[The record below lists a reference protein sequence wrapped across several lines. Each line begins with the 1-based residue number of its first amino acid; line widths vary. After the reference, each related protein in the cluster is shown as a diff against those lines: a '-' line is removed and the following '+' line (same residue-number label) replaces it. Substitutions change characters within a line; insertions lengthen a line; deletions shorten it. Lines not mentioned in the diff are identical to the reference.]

1 MAFVARR
8 NIEGKLVE
16 CQVISGHGTSSALQL
31 SDQSDD
37 DNDLGSM
44 DTGYSNRSFKSPTV
58 RYVSSKEQLQEDSE
72 PENCYSYDESEC
84 SELTALGDLDSPNS
98 TDSPDTYFD
107 EYEGTGTDEPDDDEQ
122 ISIETE
128 VECSVSKQLVI
139 EKTVL
144 EEAEEEQQSPNNLDT
159 LSMESFDVD
168 TISSPRDEVRL
179 LEQDNRSIG
188 SFDVSTVC
196 RESILGDL
204 ESIEVAT
211 ICQPK
216 QFEDNSSMVSTDVST
231 ICKSKGGQSKVRTFD
246 DTISLGSC
254 NSVSMVRPKKKKQG
268 IALDSISTSTFEC
281 QGQDTNR
288 TYNVHSNAVRRDDCS
303 SASTCSWTD
312 MYGGALQPSDSRSNI
327 VPSLSLNLS
336 TTSSSGSTTY
346 FRNCDDKKE
355 RQGQA
360 YQEWVKRKE
369 RQKQEKKQAAI
380 QERQKRDAETAMRQ
394 RLAKERYQEW
404 IRQKEL
410 QQKKE
415 ASSSAK
421 SSSSSASYQSNS
433 SIPIVNKRQVS
444 KETTEADKKRRE
456 QWERM
461 KKMQEARERERVR
474 LLRITQQKLEAQR
487 KEKSDGAWKN
497 WMKSVG
503 KRAKPVPLNQGFDS
517 LRGTI
522 ANIYINPNQ
531 WVSNIDTND
540 SRGNWFALCVSL
552 KSFSLGFD
560 YPTLRHNKMDPKQ
573 KKNIENRI
581 ENIIRRWRKH
591 YRTVS
596 RFV

>member
-16 CQVISGHGTSSALQL
+16 CQVISSHGTSSALQL

-72 PENCYSYDESEC
+72 PDNCYSFDESEC
-84 SELTALGDLDSPNS
+84 SELTELGDLDSPNS

-128 VECSVSKQLVI
+128 VECSVSKQLMV
-139 EKTVL
+139 ENTVL
-144 EEAEEEQQSPNNLDT
+144 EEEEEEEQSPNNLDT

-168 TISSPRDEVRL
+168 TIPSARDELRL
-179 LEQDNRSIG
+179 PEQDNRSID

-196 RESILGDL
+196 RQSIQGDMESL
-204 ESIEVAT
+204 EVVT

-231 ICKSKGGQSKVRTFD
+231 ICRSKGGQSKGRTFD

-254 NSVSMVRPKKKKQG
+254 NSVSMVHPKKKKQG

-281 QGQDTNR
+281 QSQDTNR
-288 TYNVHSNAVRRDDCS
+288 TYNVHSNTVRRDDCS

-312 MYGGALQPSDSRSNI
+312 MYGGALQTSDSRSNI

-336 TTSSSGSTTY
+336 NTSSGSTTY

-380 QERQKRDAETAMRQ
+380 QERQKREAETAMRQ

-410 QQKKE
+410 QQKKG

-421 SSSSSASYQSNS
+421 SSNSSASYQSNS
-433 SIPIVNKRQVS
+433 SIQIANNGHKRQVS

-461 KKMQEARERERVR
+461 KKVQEQRERERLR
-474 LLRITQQKLEAQR
+474 LLRITQQKLEEQR

-503 KRAKPVPLNQGFDS
+503 KRAKPVPLNQGFDT

-540 SRGNWFALCVSL
+540 SRGN
-552 KSFSLGFD
+552 
-560 YPTLRHNKMDPKQ
+560 
-573 KKNIENRI
+573 
-581 ENIIRRWRKH
+581 
-591 YRTVS
+591 
-596 RFV
+596 

>member
-8 NIEGKLVE
+8 NMEGKLVD
-16 CQVISGHGTSSALQL
+16 CQVISRHGTSPALQL

-44 DTGYSNRSFKSPTV
+44 DTGYSNHSFKSPTV
-58 RYVSSKEQLQEDSE
+58 RYVSAKEQLLENSE
-72 PENCYSYDESEC
+72 SDNSYSYEESEC
-84 SELTALGDLDSPNS
+84 SELTELGDLDSPKS
-98 TDSPDTYFD
+98 IDAPGTYFD
-107 EYEGTGTDEPDDDEQ
+107 EYEGAETDEPDDEQ
-122 ISIETE
+122 SPVGTE
-128 VECSVSKQLVI
+128 VERNISNQILVDNT
-139 EKTVL
+139 ES
-144 EEAEEEQQSPNNLDT
+144 EEENPNNLDT
-159 LSMESFDVD
+159 LSVESYEVD
-168 TISSPRDEVRL
+168 TISSPRDEVGL

-188 SFDVSTVC
+188 SYDVPTVC
-196 RESILGDL
+196 RQSIMGDL
-204 ESIEVAT
+204 ESVCSFEVAT
-211 ICQPK
+211 ICQPSANR
-216 QFEDNSSMVSTDVST
+216 FEDNTSIVSTDVST
-231 ICKSKGGQSKVRTFD
+231 ICMSKGDLSKDSTFD

-254 NSVSMVRPKKKKQG
+254 NSVSMIRPKKKKQT

-281 QGQDTNR
+281 QSQETSR
-288 TYNVHSNAVRRDDCS
+288 TYNVHSNTVRRDDCS

-336 TTSSSGSTTY
+336 NTSSSGSTTY

-410 QQKKE
+410 QQKKCT
-415 ASSSAK
+415 SNSAK
-421 SSSSSASYQSNS
+421 SSSNSSASFQSNP
-433 SIPIVNKRQVS
+433 SIQIINNGHKRQVS
-444 KETTEADKKRRE
+444 KETAEAEKKRRE

-461 KKMQEARERERVR
+461 KKLQEQRERERLR
-474 LLRITQQKLEAQR
+474 LLRISQQKVEEQR

-497 WMKSVG
+497 WMKSVS
-503 KRAKPVPLNQGFDS
+503 KRAKPVPLNQGFDT

-540 SRGNWFALCVSL
+540 SRGN
-552 KSFSLGFD
+552 
-560 YPTLRHNKMDPKQ
+560 
-573 KKNIENRI
+573 
-581 ENIIRRWRKH
+581 
-591 YRTVS
+591 
-596 RFV
+596 